1 MLGGKPTARP
11 ERLPSAAAAHA
22 GRATGAVTVVVTPLE
37 RYDRAAA
44 RSSAAVIAEYSTS
57 FGLAVRILPRA
68 TRAHIRNIY
77 ALVRLADEVVDGVAA
92 AAGMPADRIAVALDD
107 LETATYAAL
116 DSGYS
121 TNLVVHAFAGTARAV
136 AIERAIITPFFT
148 SMRMDLQRATHTDD
162 SFAEY
167 VDGSAEVVGLMCLR
181 AFVAAGGPR
190 TPEQLQVLEAGARR
204 LGAAFQKVNF
214 LRDLA
219 ADADGLGRAYFPGVD
234 VRHLDEPTKT
244 RLLDDIDADLAAAAA
259 ALPLL
264 ETGPRRA
271 VALAH
276 GLFAELADR
285 IRQTPAE
292 QLRTT
297 RVRVPDPVKAR
308 LAALAVAGR
317 LPRPR

>member
-1 MLGGKPTARP
+1 M
-11 ERLPSAAAAHA
+11 SS
-22 GRATGAVTVVVTPLE
+22 PLE

-44 RSSAAVIAEYSTS
+44 RSAAVVIGEYSTS
-57 FGLAVRILPRA
+57 FALAVRLLPA
-68 TRAHIRNIY
+68 GTRVHIRNIY

-92 AAGMPADRIAVALDD
+92 AAGVPPEGIAAALGD
-107 LETATYAAL
+107 LESETYRAI

-121 TNLVVHAFAGTARAV
+121 TNLVVHAFGTTARATG
-136 AIERAIITPFFT
+136 IERAIVTPFFT
-148 SMRMDLQRATHTDD
+148 SMRMDLDRASHTEA
-162 SFAEY
+162 SFAAY

-181 AFVAAGGPR
+181 AFVAEGPVR
-190 TPEQLQVLEAGARR
+190 TPEQLLVLEAGARR

-219 ADADGLGRAYFPGVD
+219 ADSDGLGRAYFPGVD
-234 VRHLDEPTKT
+234 VTRLDEGTKV
-244 RLLDDIDADLAAAAA
+244 RLLTDIDADLAAAAE

-264 ETGPRRA
+264 EPGPRRA

-285 IRQTPAE
+285 IRATPAE
-292 QLRTT
+292 TLRTT
-297 RVRVPDPVKAR
+297 RIRVPDPAKAR

-317 LPRPR
+317 LPRRS

>member
-1 MLGGKPTARP
+1 M
-11 ERLPSAAAAHA
+11 AAS
-22 GRATGAVTVVVTPLE
+22 PLE

-44 RSSAAVIAEYSTS
+44 RSSAVVIGEYSTS
-57 FGLAVRILPRA
+57 FGLAVRLLPAA
-68 TRAHIRNIY
+68 TRGHIRNVY

-92 AAGMPADRIAVALDD
+92 AAGMPADRIAAALDG
-107 LETATYAAL
+107 LEADTYAAMET
-116 DSGYS
+116 GYS

-136 AIERAIITPFFT
+136 SIERGIVTPFFT
-148 SMRMDLQRATHTDD
+148 SMRMDLQRATHTDA

-181 AFVAAGGPR
+181 AFVAEGPAR
-190 TPEQLQVLEAGARR
+190 TPAQLEVLESGARR

-219 ADADGLGRAYFPGVD
+219 ADSDGLGRAYFPGVD
-234 VRHLDEPTKT
+234 VRQLDEPTKD
-244 RLLDDIDADLAAAAA
+244 RLLADIDADLAAAAA

-264 ETGPRRA
+264 EPGPRRA

-285 IRQTPAE
+285 IRATPAAT
-292 QLRTT
+292 LRTT
-297 RVRVPDPVKAR
+297 RIRVPDPAKAR

-317 LPRPR
+317 LPRRR

>member
-1 MLGGKPTARP
+1 MTV
-11 ERLPSAAAAHA
+11 AAD
-22 GRATGAVTVVVTPLE
+22 PLE

-44 RSSAAVIAEYSTS
+44 RSSAVVIGEYSTS
-57 FGLAVRILPRA
+57 FGLAVRLLPPR
-68 TRAHIRNIY
+68 TRVHIRNLY

-92 AAGMPADRIAVALDD
+92 AAGMSQDRIAAALDE
-107 LETATYAAL
+107 LESSTYAAMET
-116 DSGYS
+116 GYS
-121 TNLVVHAFAGTARAV
+121 TNLVVHAFARTARAV
-136 AIERAIITPFFT
+136 GIERAVVTPFFT
-148 SMRMDLQRATHTDD
+148 SMRMDLERATHTDA

-181 AFVAAGGPR
+181 AFVAEGPPR
-190 TPEQLQVLEAGARR
+190 SPDQLVTLESGARR

-219 ADADGLGRAYFPGVD
+219 ADSDGLGRAYFPGVD
-234 VRHLDEPTKT
+234 VSRLDEPTKQ
-244 RLLDDIDADLAAAAA
+244 RLLDDIDGDLAAAAA

-264 ETGPRRA
+264 EPGPRRA

-285 IRQTPAE
+285 IRATPAAT
-292 QLRTT
+292 LRTT
-297 RVRVPDPVKAR
+297 RIRVPDPAKAR

-317 LPRPR
+317 LPRRR

>member
-1 MLGGKPTARP
+1 VTA
-11 ERLPSAAAAHA
+11 S
-22 GRATGAVTVVVTPLE
+22 PLE

-44 RSSAAVIAEYSTS
+44 RSSAVVIGEYSTS
-57 FGLAVRILPRA
+57 FGLAVRLLPRA
-68 TRAHIRNIY
+68 TRAHIRNVY

-92 AAGMPADRIAVALDD
+92 AAGVPAERIAAALDD
-107 LETATYAAL
+107 LESDTLAAMA
-116 DSGYS
+116 SGYS
-121 TNLVVHAFAGTARAV
+121 TNLVVHAFAATARTTR
-136 AIERAIITPFFT
+136 IEREIVTPFFT
-148 SMRMDLQRATHTDD
+148 SMRMDLQRTTHTDA

-190 TPEQLQVLEAGARR
+190 TPEQLTVLETGARR

-219 ADADGLGRAYFPGVD
+219 ADSDGLGRAYFPGVD
-234 VRHLDEPTKT
+234 VAHLDEATKT
-244 RLLDDIDADLAAAAA
+244 RLLADIEADLAAAAA

-264 ETGPRRA
+264 EAGPRRA

-285 IRQTPAE
+285 IRATPAE
-292 QLRTT
+292 TLRTT
-297 RVRVPDPVKAR
+297 RIRVPDPAKAR

-317 LPRPR
+317 LPRRR